1 MKRIV
6 ILAML
11 MCGSLFSNTILA
23 QVPSK
28 MSYQAVIRN
37 SSNELII
44 NAAVGL
50 RLSILKAS
58 PTGQM
63 VYQQTMNPMSNSSG
77 IVSVEFGGGPGFD
90 TINWASGPYFI
101 KTESDPT
108 GGTNYTI
115 SGTTQLLSV
124 PFAFHAKTAENLT
137 FTAPESDSIVLKD
150 TLLKRRIVLNPNMG
164 AIKLLNNDTVWYEM
178 SVKSPRTT
186 NELLPDGRVIIERA
200 IAEGAWSGKSTSVID
215 PQKNVV
221 SENKSLSYSASGVIH
236 TLNEDKYYRQDPV
249 SGIFRLSEIKE
260 VYRENNTSSPQLTTN
275 YTREKHDVC
284 DNSGLVVS
292 RTIVEQTNQVS
303 NNAEILDQRKET
315 KQLILPGGGPLTQL
329 ITTTKK
335 EFDNATGI
343 LKETTI
349 KEVFENDKLRE
360 RTTIVRPDKGINTR
374 KIEYFDQAGQKVSES
389 FQQIDNQTPKIINQI
404 QQGEQGTKVVQ
415 TKNEV
420 VFSPVLGSSAVS
432 ITHQPATGQFDVS
445 AYIGNNQKQLMRV
458 TGDYGYLFLGP
469 SDNMELLDGQN
480 ILSGMTN
487 FTGAVNF
494 QGNTTHNGA
503 MNLFQGSINAKDAFF
518 NGDVQVG
525 TSSQPK
531 NVLIS
536 GNATVNGSLAVNGGM
551 NLGTSTVEVNKLK
564 ANADISVRGPKKF
577 VIPHPT
583 DNTKLLQHAA
593 VESNQ
598 VYNIYVGKVQTN
610 ADGLATVTLPTYFP
624 NINQNMLIFYQLT
637 VHGAN
642 FTQAVVFNEY
652 SSSTNSFV
660 IKTSAPFTMVSWQVM
675 SKRNDAYMIA
685 NPFTDV
691 ISAP

>member
-6 ILAML
+6 IIAML
-11 MCGSLFSNTILA
+11 LCGSLVSNTILA

-90 TINWASGPYFI
+90 TINWAAGPYFL
-101 KTESDPT
+101 KTESDPG

-124 PFAFHAKTAENLT
+124 PFAMHARTAESLVA
-137 FTAPESDSIVLKD
+137 TAPESDSIVLKD

-186 NELLPDGRVIIERA
+186 NELLPDGKA
-200 IAEGAWSGKSTSVID
+200 IVEKAIREGPWSGKSTSLFD
-215 PQKNVV
+215 PGKNLVT
-221 SENKSLSYSASGVIH
+221 ENKSLSFSASGVIH
-236 TLNEDKYYRQDPV
+236 TLNEDRYYRQNPTT
-249 SGIFRLSEIKE
+249 GLFQLSEVKE
-260 VYRENNTSSPQLTTN
+260 VYRENSTSSPLLTSN
-275 YTREKHDVC
+275 YTREKHETC
-284 DNSGLVVS
+284 NNLGQVVS
-292 RTIVEQTNQVS
+292 RTTFERENQVM
-303 NNAEILDQRKET
+303 NNVEVLDQRKET
-315 KQLILPGGGPLTQL
+315 KEVINPGGGPVNVL
-329 ITTTKK
+329 TTTVRKVLD
-335 EFDNATGI
+335 EATGTI
-343 LKETTI
+343 KETTTI
-349 KEVFENDKLRE
+349 QLIVAGKLRE
-360 RTTIVRPDKGINTR
+360 RTTIERPDKGINTR
-374 KIEYFDQAGQKVSES
+374 KIEYFNEDGQKVSES
-389 FQQIDNQTPKIINQI
+389 LQQIDNQTPKITSQI

-415 TKNEV
+415 AKNEI
-420 VFSPVLGSSAVS
+420 VFSPVSGSNAIG
-432 ITHQPATGQFDVS
+432 ITHQPSTGQFDVS

-458 TGDYGYLFLGP
+458 SGDYGYLFLGP
-469 SDNMELLDGQN
+469 SDNMELLNGQN
-480 ILSGMTN
+480 ILTGMTN
-487 FTGAVNF
+487 FTGPVNF

-525 TSSQPK
+525 TSTQPK
-531 NVLIS
+531 NAIIS

-551 NLGTSTVEVNKLK
+551 NLGSSTVEVNKLK

-610 ADGLATVTLPTYFP
+610 ADGLATVTLPTYFS

-660 IKTSAPFTMVSWQVM
+660 IKTSAPFTTVSWQLM